1 MWLYRADGC
10 AKPAAVRID
19 GYRLTLSGIDIFAH
33 PIHTFRAS
41 CEREKYSC
49 AITYR
54 KKTSFDYAVV
64 EHVKR
69 TNIFI
74 SMERLAIEMG
84 DGFSP
89 VPLIKTAAE
98 ILNSTQKRLCAI
110 CHRQEKT
117 LKPLRLQGFSLSKK
131 SGWSWAFSD
140 RYGRM
145 GKGGARC
152 WNAGK
157 WIEIW

>member
-19 GYRLTLSGIDIFAH
+19 GYRLTLSGVDIFAH

-41 CEREKYSC
+41 CEREKCSC

-89 VPLIKTAAE
+89 VPLLITAAE

-110 CHRQEKT
+110 CHRHEKT
-117 LKPLRLQGFSLSKK
+117 LKPLRLQGFSWWRLAGAFLHARKK
-131 SGWSWAFSD
+131 SFL
-140 RYGRM
+140 M
-145 GKGGARC
+145 
-152 WNAGK
+152 
-157 WIEIW
+157 

>member
-19 GYRLTLSGIDIFAH
+19 GYRLTLSGVDIFAH

-41 CEREKYSC
+41 CEREKCSC

-98 ILNSTQKRLCAI
+98 ILNSTKIQPKI
-110 CHRQEKT
+110 NKIEK
-117 LKPLRLQGFSLSKK
+117 
-131 SGWSWAFSD
+131 
-140 RYGRM
+140 
-145 GKGGARC
+145 C
-152 WNAGK
+152 
-157 WIEIW
+157 

>member
-19 GYRLTLSGIDIFAH
+19 GYRLTLSGVDIFAH

-41 CEREKYSC
+41 CEREKCSC

-89 VPLIKTAAE
+89 VPLIK
-98 ILNSTQKRLCAI
+98 QQRK
-110 CHRQEKT
+110 
-117 LKPLRLQGFSLSKK
+117 F
-131 SGWSWAFSD
+131 
-140 RYGRM
+140 
-145 GKGGARC
+145 
-152 WNAGK
+152 
-157 WIEIW
+157 